1 MYTMKITDTI
11 RPIMETVVNVM
22 IDAWKCLSSTKCFD
36 NKPELANN
44 TVVRRASKTGK

>member
-11 RPIMETVVNVM
+11 RPIMEIVVNVM